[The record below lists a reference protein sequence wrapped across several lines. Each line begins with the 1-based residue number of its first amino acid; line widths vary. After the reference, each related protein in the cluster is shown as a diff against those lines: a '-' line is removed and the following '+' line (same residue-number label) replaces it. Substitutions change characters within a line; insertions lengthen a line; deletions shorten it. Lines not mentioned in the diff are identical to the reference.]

1 MNDHCFA
8 IPAYKDSIYLEDC
21 IKSILSQTTKSQII
35 ICTSTPT
42 AQNKLIADKYG
53 IPYFV
58 NESGL
63 KGIAND
69 WNFAL
74 TSATTS
80 LVTIAHQDD
89 IYEKGY
95 AEAVIKSM
103 DQETQIAF
111 TDYSDIH
118 GDEIITATINH
129 IVKTLLLFPFL
140 MKRKIQS
147 KFLKKLVL
155 SMGDP
160 ICCPSV
166 TINKSL
172 EPGFCFS
179 AEYNCVLDWQAWYQL
194 AKKEGAFVFIHQRLM
209 QHRVHQESETSNQIK
224 QGKRRAEE
232 ELMLTQIWGKGIGKC
247 IAWVYQLGQLENKS

>member
-21 IKSILSQTTKSQII
+21 IKSILGQTIISDLI

-42 AQNKLIADKYG
+42 IQNKLMADKYG
-53 IPYFV
+53 VPYFI

-63 KGIAND
+63 TGIAND

-74 TSATTS
+74 RSAKTR

-89 IYEKGY
+89 IYAPGF
-95 AEAVIKSM
+95 AEAVTRSM
-103 DQETQIAF
+103 DQQTQISF

-118 GDEIITATINH
+118 GDTIKTVTFNH
-129 IVKTLLLFPFL
+129 VVKTLLLFPFL
-140 MKRKIQS
+140 IKSKIPS
-147 KFLKKLVL
+147 KFIKKFVL
-155 SMGDP
+155 SIGDP

-166 TINKSL
+166 TINKRML
-172 EPGFCFS
+172 TDFS
-179 AEYNCVLDWQAWYQL
+179 FSEEYQCVLDWHAWYRL
-194 AKKEGAFVFIHQRLM
+194 ANQEGNFVFVYKRLM
-209 QHRVHQESETSNQIK
+209 QHRVHEDSETSNQIK
-224 QGKRRAEE
+224 LGKRRAEE
-232 ELMLTQIWGKGIGKC
+232 ESMLQQIWGKRMGKL

>member
-21 IKSILSQTTKSQII
+21 IKSILSQTSKSEII

-42 AQNKLIADKYG
+42 TQNKIMADKYG
-53 IPYFV
+53 IPYFI
-58 NESGL
+58 NDSGL
-63 KGIAND
+63 QGIAND

-74 TSATTS
+74 TSAKTR

-89 IYEKGY
+89 IYEPDFAKS
-95 AEAVIKSM
+95 VINSM
-103 DQETQIAF
+103 DADTQIAF

-118 GDEIITATINH
+118 GDQIKTSTFNH
-129 IVKTLLLFPFL
+129 TVKTLLLFPFL
-140 MKRKIQS
+140 LKSKIRS
-147 KFLKKLVL
+147 KNLKKLVL
-155 SMGDP
+155 SIGDP

-166 TINKSL
+166 TINKAL
-172 EPGFCFS
+172 EPSFS
-179 AEYNCVLDWQAWYQL
+179 FSVEYNCVLDWQAWYHL
-194 AKKEGAFVFIHQRLM
+194 AQKEGSFVFIHQKLM
-209 QHRVHQESETSNQIK
+209 RHRVHQESETSNQIK

-232 ELMLTQIWGKGIGKC
+232 ELMLQQIWGKGIGKC

>member
-21 IKSILSQTTKSQII
+21 IKSILNQTTKSQVI

-42 AQNKLIADKYG
+42 VQNKKMAEKYG

-89 IYEKGY
+89 IYEPGF
-95 AEAVIKSM
+95 AEAVTKSM
-103 DQETQIAF
+103 DLKTQISF
-111 TDYSDIH
+111 TNYSDIH
-118 GDEIITATINH
+118 GDEIKTATINQ
-129 IVKTLLLFPFL
+129 IVKTLLVFPFL
-140 MKRKIQS
+140 IKSSIQS
-147 KFLKKLVL
+147 KFIKKLIL
-155 SMGDP
+155 SIGDP

-172 EPGFCFS
+172 EPTFRFS
-179 AEYNCVLDWQAWYQL
+179 EDYNCVLDWQAWYGL
-194 AKKEGAFVFIHQRLM
+194 AQKEGFFLFINKRLM
-209 QHRVHQESETSNQIK
+209 QHRVHEASETSNQIK
-224 QGKRRAEE
+224 MGKRRAEE
-232 ELMLTQIWGKGIGKC
+232 ESMLVKIWGKRIGKI

>member
-21 IKSILSQTTKSQII
+21 IKSILNQTIKSEVI

-42 AQNKLIADKYG
+42 SQNKMIADKYG
-53 IPYFV
+53 IPFFI
-58 NESGL
+58 NENGL
-63 KGIAND
+63 TGIAND

-74 TSATTS
+74 ISAPTR

-89 IYEKGY
+89 IYEPGF
-95 AEAVIKSM
+95 AEAVSRSM
-103 DQETQIAF
+103 DQQTQIAF

-118 GDEIITATINH
+118 GDQIKTATINQ
-129 IVKTLLLFPFL
+129 IVKILLLFPFL
-140 MKRKIQS
+140 FKRKIQS

-155 SMGDP
+155 SIGDP

-166 TINKSL
+166 TINKFA
-172 EPGFCFS
+172 EPEFKFS
-179 AEYNCVLDWQAWYQL
+179 VAYNCVLDWHAWYQL
-194 AKKEGAFVFIHQRLM
+194 AQKDGSFVFIHQRLM
-209 QHRVHQESETSNQIK
+209 RHRVHHESETSNQIK
-224 QGKRRAEE
+224 QGKRRSEE
-232 ELMLTQIWGKGIGKC
+232 ESMLQQIWGKPLGTC